1 MTRRVALG
9 ALTVTLLLADS
20 LAARQQPAQPPVF
33 RAGTD
38 LVEVDVIVQD
48 KKGRFVTDL
57 TPDDF
62 EIREEGD
69 AQKID
74 HFYLVDSNTAVRPV
88 AEAESAPNQGGAN
101 SNAAPATRS
110 PRVFVA
116 FFDDDHLTPGGF
128 KRVQAAALTLFSKQF
143 KTGDVGGVVHNGRM
157 SNDRLTTEREELL
170 KAVRDAKPS
179 SKANSRR
186 FDEQQWP
193 KLTDVQAVRIV
204 VYRDQGVL
212 AQAVQRACADDPT
225 LCPNADVA
233 VRGKAA
239 QLTDESRA
247 TTAQTI
253 QKLLAVLNGL
263 ARLDGRKT
271 VLLLTEGFLADE
283 SWPLVK
289 DAVGAAARADA
300 RLYTLDARGLDRF
313 GMAAHLS
320 DSDPGA
326 FDSSARL
333 LNQFDFAAD
342 AVNSL
347 AVDTGGFV
355 VRNTNIFDDAVAQIA
370 ADASTYYVLGYRPV
384 KSPDGK
390 FRRLAVKVNRPGVVV
405 RARRG
410 YVATARPAP
419 ATSPPPAPDATA
431 TTPARPEASV
441 ATPARPEPARP
452 RPAEGVEGRA
462 SESAPMIR
470 LRPNAATHVET
481 LGPSSARDADADAGW
496 EAYKRGDVE
505 TARRMLGVVA
515 LRPSAAP
522 WVHYAFGQ
530 SAYALKQY
538 QEAVGAWERVRRSTP
553 EFEPVYFDLV
563 DGYLQVKEHDKAL
576 RVLRDASQRW
586 PHDAEVFNAL
596 GVVQVSR
603 SAYDDAVGSFEKAIA
618 AAPAEGVGYFNLAK
632 VLELRYWKS
641 RRYVQQT
648 RSWVANV
655 ADRDNAIAHYKRYL
669 EIGGTFENSAREGL
683 ARLGS
688 EKSP

>member
-1 MTRRVALG
+1 
-9 ALTVTLLLADS
+9 
-20 LAARQQPAQPPVF
+20 
-33 RAGTD
+33 
-38 LVEVDVIVQD
+38 VQD
-48 KKGRFVTDL
+48 KKGRPVIDL

-62 EIREEGD
+62 EIREDGA

-74 HFYLVDSNTAVRPV
+74 HFYLVDAKTPARPV
-88 AEAESAPNQGGAN
+88 AALEGAPNQIPAN
-101 SNAAPATRS
+101 SNAAPAART
-110 PRVFVA
+110 PPVFVA

-128 KRVQAAALTLFSKQF
+128 KRVQAAALSLFTKQF
-143 KTGDVGGVVHNGRM
+143 KTGDIGGVVYNGRM

-193 KLTDVQAVRIV
+193 RLTDVQATRIV
-204 VYRDQGVL
+204 VNGDRAVL
-212 AQAVQRACADDPT
+212 AQAIERACADEPT
-225 LCPNADVA
+225 LCPNAELA
-233 VRGKAA
+233 VRGKAS
-239 QLTDESRA
+239 QLTDETRGR
-247 TTAQTI
+247 TVQTI
-253 QKLLAVLNGL
+253 QKLLAVPNGL
-263 ARLDGRKT
+263 TRMDGRKT

-300 RLYTLDARGLDRF
+300 RLYTLDARGLDRA
-313 GMAAHLS
+313 GMAAHLG

-333 LNQFDFAAD
+333 LNQFDYAAD
-342 AVNSL
+342 AINSL

-355 VRNTNIFDDAVAQIA
+355 VRNTNIFTDAVAQIA
-370 ADASTYYVLGYRPV
+370 ADANTYYVLGYRPV
-384 KSPDGK
+384 ESPDGK
-390 FRRLAVKVNRPGVVV
+390 FRRLAVKVNRPGVIV

-410 YVATARPAP
+410 YVAAPKPARTTNDGARGSTLSPGRGQAGSP
-419 ATSPPPAPDATA
+419 RADVEPPGEAKPMSPPQPRDAA
-431 TTPARPEASV
+431 ATPARPEAYV
-441 ATPARPEPARP
+441 ATPARPEP
-452 RPAEGVEGRA
+452 VEGRA
-462 SESAPMIR
+462 SESVPMIR
-470 LRPNAATHVET
+470 LRPNAVAHVQT
-481 LGPSSARDADADAGW
+481 LGPGSAGDADADAGW

-505 TARRMLGVVA
+505 TARRTLGVA
-515 LRPSAAP
+515 ARRPSAAP

-538 QEAVGAWERVRRSTP
+538 QEAVGAWEHVRRSTP

-563 DGYLQVKEHDKAL
+563 DGYLQMKEHDRAL

-603 SAYDDAVGSFEKAIA
+603 SAYDDAEGSFEKAIA

-648 RSWVANV
+648 RTWVANA
-655 ADRDNAIAHYKRYL
+655 ADRDNAIARYRRYL

-683 ARLGS
+683 ARLGW
-688 EKSP
+688 EKSR